1 MSAQFNA
8 PGCEDVMERTR
19 LFPFAVGWYALTLAV
34 AVVLAWNWEPAI
46 RHVEAILK
54 YQWQAP
60 TAEIEPEEGSTKA
73 VLKASSTN

>member
-1 MSAQFNA
+1 
-8 PGCEDVMERTR
+8 MERTR
-19 LFPFAVGWYALTLAV
+19 LFPFAVGWYALSLSV

-60 TAEIEPEEGSTKA
+60 TAEIEPEEGSTVSLA
-73 VLKASSTN
+73 RASSTK